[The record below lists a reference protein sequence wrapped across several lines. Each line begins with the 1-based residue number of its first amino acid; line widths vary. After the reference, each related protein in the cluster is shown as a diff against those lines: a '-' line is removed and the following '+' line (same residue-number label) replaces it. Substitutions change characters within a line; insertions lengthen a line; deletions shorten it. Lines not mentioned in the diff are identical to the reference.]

1 MVYSEH
7 PVERI
12 SGCIPDRENHES
24 SLVDRLVVAGICLEV
39 GVVRAHSMIVF
50 LVDVDHGVV

>member
-12 SGCIPDRENHES
+12 SGCIPNREHQES

-50 LVDVDHGVV
+50 LVDVDH